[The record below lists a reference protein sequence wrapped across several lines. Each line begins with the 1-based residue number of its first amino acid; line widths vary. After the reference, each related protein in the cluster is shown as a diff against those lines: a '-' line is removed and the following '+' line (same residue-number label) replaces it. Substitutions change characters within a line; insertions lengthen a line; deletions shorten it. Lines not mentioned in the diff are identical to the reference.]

1 MAEVVV
7 IGYPDEA
14 TAQGAFAEVGNLESQ
29 LIIETAGVSV
39 VHREG
44 DGTLKVTTPTHATSE
59 GAAGGALW
67 GGLFGLLF
75 FVPVFG
81 VVMGGIFGA
90 IFGKLGDMGI
100 KDDFRAQVQD
110 LVKPNTSALVL
121 IFTKATPDRALE
133 GLAPFGGQ
141 VLRTSLSHEA
151 EEEIQRALDAARE
164 TPPAP

>member
-14 TAQGAFAEVGNLESQ
+14 TAQRAYAQVAELEADE
-29 LIIETAGVSV
+29 IIETAGVSV
-39 VHREG
+39 VHREA

-100 KDDFRAQVQD
+100 KDAFRAQVQD
-110 LVKPNTSALVL
+110 LVRPNSSALVL
-121 IFTKATPDRALE
+121 IFSRATPDRALD
-133 GLAPFGGQ
+133 GLAPLGGQ
-141 VLRTSLSHEA
+141 VLRTSLSREA
-151 EEEIQRALDAARE
+151 EDEIQKALDAARE
-164 TPPAP
+164 TPPAT